1 VTRSLRPL
9 AAVQL
14 GLLASQ
20 FLLGMITNFYAQIPA
35 SVPGLHGNF
44 DIRLGAAARWAL
56 LHGPLELQLHVAAGL
71 AIGVIAI
78 VLAVLALRARERA
91 WRVFAVLG
99 LLTAAP
105 AGLAGAAFLAY
116 RQDDL
121 YSLLMSAGFL
131 AALFCYWTGL
141 YLSR

>member
-1 VTRSLRPL
+1 MSRPLRPL

-20 FLLGMITNFYAQIPA
+20 FLLGMFTNFYAQIPP

-44 DIRLGAAARWAL
+44 DARLGAAARWGL
-56 LHGPLELQLHVAAGL
+56 LHGPPELQIHVAVGL
-71 AIGVIAI
+71 AIGAIAI
-78 VLAVLALRARERA
+78 VLAVLALRARARTWIVWA
-91 WRVFAVLG
+91 LLG

-105 AGLAGAAFLAY
+105 AGIAGAAFLAY
-116 RQDDL
+116 HQDDF

-131 AALFCYWTGL
+131 AALFSYGTGL
-141 YLSR
+141 YLTR